1 MVSLSQTIPK
11 SLTLSITFFH
21 CRNQYPNSTVY
32 HQQGHKSSILLPNL
46 QDIPHLDLA
55 GTGPC
60 QVGDT
65 IKTLTSKSS
74 NDLHGI
80 SIKLLKEVRA
90 EIEAPLAH
98 TFNFSLTTGC
108 FPDRLKASKVV
119 PIHKAPTVTTTGL

>member
-1 MVSLSQTIPK
+1 MLSTTKIAL
-11 SLTLSITFFH
+11 LTQLKTLEKLLKEAA
-21 CRNQYPNSTVY
+21 NLNPTNSTISEIY
-32 HQQGHKSSILLPNL
+32 TYF

-65 IKTLTSKSS
+65 IKILASKSS
-74 NDLHGI
+74 TDLHCI
-80 SIKLLKEVRA
+80 NIKLLKEVRA

-108 FPDRLKASKVV
+108 FPERLQASKVV
-119 PIHKAPTVTTTGL
+119 LIHKAPTVTTRGL